1 MGFNNLEIILIL
13 ETGLFC
19 WIEQQVRKG
28 HSTFN
33 EVNVAIAKVNSIF
46 KEQIAS
52 QVSSFYVKTKQHL

>member
-19 WIEQQVRKG
+19 WIEQVRKG
-28 HSTFN
+28 HPTFN
-33 EVNVAIAKVNSIF
+33 EVKVAIVKVNSIF